1 MDNIDLNEIIA
12 ALLFALGAVIALIGA
27 FKKTVTSRAVSVY
40 VVLAAGLAGL
50 FALVIDAA
58 LGKG

>member
-12 ALLFALGAVIALIGA
+12 ALLFALGAVIALVGA

-40 VVLAAGLAGL
+40 TVLAAGLAGL

-58 LGKG
+58 LGK